1 MKNSTY
7 NLWVPDRVDGEEVTR
22 DDPGGLLTQKRRQV
36 VATRRGAGSS
46 RWRRS
51 VVRIVVAEIWM
62 PRRSSSPAWVL
73 PGQADDQ
80 LLAVLIELRSA

>member
-1 MKNSTY
+1 MKTHKKSNPTIPAACRRR
-7 NLWVPDRVDGEEVTR
+7 NA
-22 DDPGGLLTQKRRQV
+22 RQV

-46 RWRRS
+46 PWRRS